1 MKNCIGLINTTKTK
15 ELKEKECKE
24 TQTECLSN
32 ETKLDLTQITHKDVT
47 QKEADKN
54 VTSLWQTNITQISS
68 NKEQIV
74 ANEALLNS
82 LLQVGF

>member
-1 MKNCIGLINTTKTK
+1 M
-15 ELKEKECKE
+15 
-24 TQTECLSN
+24 
-32 ETKLDLTQITHKDVT
+32 T
-47 QKEADKN
+47 QKETDKN

-82 LLQVGF
+82 LLQVGFLFLFKFNKLLYD

>member
-1 MKNCIGLINTTKTK
+1 M
-15 ELKEKECKE
+15 
-24 TQTECLSN
+24 
-32 ETKLDLTQITHKDVT
+32 T

-68 NKEQIV
+68 NKEQTV